1 MQSNRNIRITPK
13 IWFGGLYQEP
23 INPDYEEDTCMC
35 IFFVIRI
42 FFIHILFKNKNQEVN
57 INMNFSTLPK
67 IELHCH
73 LDGSLRPETIIDIA
87 KQEGISIPS
96 YDHEEIKKE
105 LVAPLECE
113 SLDEYLEKFAI
124 PNLVMQSKENLRR
137 ISFELL
143 EDAARENVKYMEV
156 RFAPSLHMAK
166 GLDIVEIIKSV
177 LDGMNDAENQYDIKG
192 SLILSCMRTMSVESA
207 FEVVEKG
214 KQFLGKGV
222 VAIDLCASEEEGFCV
237 KFMEPIA
244 LAREYGYRV
253 TIHAGETGIGKN
265 VLEAVEMLGAE
276 RIGHGVFIKDCP
288 EAYNIVKEKQVVLE
302 MCPTSNVQT
311 KAVNSFS
318 EHPIYHFHRD
328 GIKVTVNTDN
338 RTVSDTNMENE
349 CRIIFK
355 ESNMSFEDYKQIYD
369 TSVEA
374 SFADLETKER
384 LKKYM

>member
-1 MQSNRNIRITPK
+1 
-13 IWFGGLYQEP
+13 
-23 INPDYEEDTCMC
+23 
-35 IFFVIRI
+35 
-42 FFIHILFKNKNQEVN
+42 
-57 INMNFSTLPK
+57 MNFSTLPK

-87 KQEGISIPS
+87 KKEDVSLPS
-96 YDHEEIKKE
+96 FDTEEIKKE
-105 LVAPLECE
+105 LIAPLECE

-124 PNLVMQSKENLRR
+124 PNLVMQSKENLSR

-143 EDAARENVKYMEV
+143 EDAARENVKYMEI
-156 RFAPSLHMAK
+156 RFAPLLHTKK
-166 GLDIVEIIKSV
+166 GLAVEEIIQSV
-177 LDGMNDAENQYDIKG
+177 LDGMNDAENQYDIKAN
-192 SLILSCMRTMSVESA
+192 LILSCMRTMSAESA

-214 KQFLGKGV
+214 RQFLGKGV
-222 VAIDLCASEEEGFCV
+222 VAIDLCASEEAGFCR
-237 KFMEPIA
+237 KFVEPIRT
-244 LAREYGYRV
+244 AREYGYRV

-288 EAYNIVKEKQVVLE
+288 EAYNIVKEKQIVLE

-318 EHPIYHFHRD
+318 EHPIYPFHKD
-328 GIKVTVNTDN
+328 GIKVTLNTDN

-349 CRIIFK
+349 CSIIFN
-355 ESNMSFEDYKQIYD
+355 EFHMSMEDYKQIYD
-369 TSVEA
+369 NSVEA
-374 SFADLETKER
+374 SFADSETKEK